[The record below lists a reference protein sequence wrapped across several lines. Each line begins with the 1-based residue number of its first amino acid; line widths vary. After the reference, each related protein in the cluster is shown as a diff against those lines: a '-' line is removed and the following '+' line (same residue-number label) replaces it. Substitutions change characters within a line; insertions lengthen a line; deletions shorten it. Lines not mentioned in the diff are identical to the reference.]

1 MKTETFTV
9 NNLSCANCE
18 RRVQSALSLTDG
30 VAEATVSLKDHSATV
45 TYDETVTS
53 REELKET
60 VDDLG
65 YELLLP
71 GESDS
76 IP

>member
-1 MKTETFTV
+1 MKTETFTIM
-9 NNLSCANCE
+9 NMSCANCE
-18 RRVQSALSLTDG
+18 RRVQKTLALTDG
-30 VAEATVSLKDHSATV
+30 VTEASVSLRDNSATV

-53 REELKET
+53 REELKEA

-71 GESDS
+71 QD
-76 IP
+76 